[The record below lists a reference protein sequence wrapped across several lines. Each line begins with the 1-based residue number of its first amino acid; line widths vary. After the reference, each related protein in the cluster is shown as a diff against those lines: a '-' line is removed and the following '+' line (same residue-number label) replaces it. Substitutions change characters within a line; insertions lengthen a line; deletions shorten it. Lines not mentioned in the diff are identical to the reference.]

1 MLDERRGVPDR
12 EITLLCLS
20 SSPDPVR
27 AASFSELGALRR
39 GMQKTHS
46 GFHIVSLPIVSFC
59 SNTINARQR
68 ASSFSRE
75 ALWTMTLCEA
85 ITDTTM
91 STSIRELPHVILVGH
106 STSHQALAPARRRL
120 RPFPHRHN
128 GEEVSGQSDLL
139 LRLLICN
146 FQAQDK
152 ATDHSGMVH
161 YSCGFDASL
170 PRLVIIPTQQRS
182 LL

>member
-1 MLDERRGVPDR
+1 
-12 EITLLCLS
+12 
-20 SSPDPVR
+20 
-27 AASFSELGALRR
+27 
-39 GMQKTHS
+39 
-46 GFHIVSLPIVSFC
+46 
-59 SNTINARQR
+59 
-68 ASSFSRE
+68 
-75 ALWTMTLCEA
+75 
-85 ITDTTM
+85 M

-106 STSHQALAPARRRL
+106 STSQHALAPARRRL
-120 RPFPHRHN
+120 RPFPHRHG

-152 ATDHSGMVH
+152 ATDHGDMVH

-170 PRLVIIPTQQRS
+170 PRLVSILIQQRS